1 MLVKNKVKKMTNTE
15 LLNELISLH
24 SKDSEHEKYYKNDG
38 MFNKAGREYSE
49 MLRDEALSR
58 MVENNAK
65 TFNLFGV
72 RNNATGRLISNITN
86 PRHKYWERK
95 NSAESAINNS
105 STAYIKYRNG
115 VYNKEDLEVVTIKCV
130 VQENEKWEK

>member
-15 LLNELISLH
+15 LLNELISLY

-38 MFNKAGREYSE
+38 MFNKAGMEYAELLREES
-49 MLRDEALSR
+49 LSR
-58 MVENNAK
+58 MIENNAK

-72 RNNATGRLISNITN
+72 RNNATGRLISDITN

-95 NSAESAINNS
+95 NSVESAVNNS
-105 STAYIKYRNG
+105 STAHFKYRNG
-115 VYNKEDLEVVTIKCV
+115 IYNKENLEVVTIKCV
-130 VQENEKWEK
+130 IQENEK

>member
-1 MLVKNKVKKMTNTE
+1 MLAKNKVKKMTNTE

-49 MLRDEALSR
+49 MLKEEALSR
-58 MVENNAK
+58 MIESNAK

-72 RNNATGRLISNITN
+72 RNNATGKLVSDITN

-95 NSAESAINNS
+95 KSAESAIIGY
-105 STAYIKYRNG
+105 TAGFKYRKG

-130 VQENEKWEK
+130 VQENEK

>member
-15 LLNELISLH
+15 LLNELISLY
-24 SKDSEHEKYYKNDG
+24 SKDSEHEKYYKNDET
-38 MFNKAGREYSE
+38 FNKAGMEYAELLREES
-49 MLRDEALSR
+49 LSR
-58 MVENNAK
+58 MIDNNAK

-72 RNNATGRLISNITN
+72 RNNATGRLISDITN

-105 STAYIKYRNG
+105 STASIKYRNG
-115 VYNKEDLEVVTIKCV
+115 VYNKDSLEVVTIKCAI
-130 VQENEKWEK
+130 QENEK